1 MLDLAFIQQCA
12 PDVPP
17 ITVNAIVKTESSF
30 NPWAIGVNSANRLAS
45 QPTSY
50 RQAFSIADGLLKTNA
65 SFDLGLAQIN
75 SFNLKSLG
83 MSAQQVLDP
92 CTNLRA
98 MQTIFLGCWNRAKK
112 IESNSN
118 KAVTMA
124 FSCYNTG
131 NFKDGFNNGYV
142 VKVLNNHNYVRKA
155 SNDNP
160 QIYKTGSTVRKD
172 QPLPTSKVGL
182 ADYANNSQR
191 QTKSITSN
199 SSNVVSS
206 ADDAINMVNQVSDLQ
221 ATTNVIQDNQTL
233 MSDKAEKVHHSWD
246 IFQDF

>member
-30 NPWAIGVNSANRLAS
+30 NPWAIGVNSANRLAN

-50 RQAFSIADGLLKTNA
+50 RQAFSIADGLMRTNA

-75 SFNLKSLG
+75 SFNLKGLG
-83 MSAQQVLDP
+83 MTAQQVLDP
-92 CTNLRA
+92 CTNLQA
-98 MQTIFLGCWNRAKK
+98 MQTIFLDCWNRAKK
-112 IESNSN
+112 IEANSN

-142 VKVLNNHNYVRKA
+142 IKVLNNHNYVRKA

-160 QIYKTGSTVRKD
+160 QIYQTGSTVLRD
-172 QPLPTSKVGL
+172 QPLPKSKL
-182 ADYANNSQR
+182 ALANYANDSQR
-191 QTKSITSN
+191 KSITSN
-199 SSNVVSS
+199 SSNVASS
-206 ADDAINMVNQVSDLQ
+206 ADEAIDMVNQFSDFQ
-221 ATTNVIQDNQTL
+221 ANTNVIQDDQNL
-233 MSDKAEKVHHSWD
+233 VNDKPEKVHHSWD